1 MFKFKTWIVLRLI
14 TADGRGC
21 YGKEDV
27 VGVQNTS
34 CDQEQHSSPSK
45 FDLLGV
51 HPGQS
56 KKHAFC
62 QGVKHYQ
69 KKIALLPSTAE
80 SSFSQRLIYLI
91 FWHQNAIKQCIQN
104 CIKWTR
110 PWFQSIAK
118 LYSPQTS
125 VSGWGSGKFFHH
137 WHSQLWR
144 ALRNPPASLS
154 LVLAQGGTGYILAL
168 WKQDFYHSSI
178 LTGLFFLATIL

>member
-1 MFKFKTWIVLRLI
+1 M
-14 TADGRGC
+14 ADGRGC
-21 YGKEDV
+21 HGKEDV

-56 KKHAFC
+56 KKDDFC

-91 FWHQNAIKQCIQN
+91 FWHQNAIKLCIQN
-104 CIKWTR
+104 CIK
-110 PWFQSIAK
+110 
-118 LYSPQTS
+118 
-125 VSGWGSGKFFHH
+125 
-137 WHSQLWR
+137 
-144 ALRNPPASLS
+144 
-154 LVLAQGGTGYILAL
+154 
-168 WKQDFYHSSI
+168 
-178 LTGLFFLATIL
+178 